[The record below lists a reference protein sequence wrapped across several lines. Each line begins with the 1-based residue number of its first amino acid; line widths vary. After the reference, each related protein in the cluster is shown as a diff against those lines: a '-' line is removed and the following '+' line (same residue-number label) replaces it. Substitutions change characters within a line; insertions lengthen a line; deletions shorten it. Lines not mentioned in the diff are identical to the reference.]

1 MSWFEL
7 FYVHGHKEP
16 VMRDILEDAAD
27 QYAEAL
33 PILLVSTAG
42 GIVAGTVL
50 SGDGMQQAFATIPGL
65 LLMLPA
71 MLATR
76 GNIYGSL
83 GARIGTALHQGLIEP
98 RFTVQRRLLVAIA
111 AAFINGLSVAVFVA
125 GSSKILLLLMGW
137 PSAPFVTLLFVT
149 VLAAMMSAVV
159 MSGLL
164 VVLLFTGYRHELN
177 PDVLTGP
184 IVTTAGDIFGVL
196 FIYIAV
202 ILAGVVL

>member
-1 MSWFEL
+1 MRSILQEAVKRYLEAF
-7 FYVHGHKEP
+7 P
-16 VMRDILEDAAD
+16 V
-27 QYAEAL
+27 
-33 PILLVSTAG
+33 LLLSTAG
-42 GIVAGTVL
+42 GIIAGTVL
-50 SGDGMQQAFATIPGL
+50 SGEGMQQAFASIPGL
-65 LLMLPA
+65 LLMIPA
-71 MLATR
+71 IMATR

-98 RFTVQRRLLVAIA
+98 RFTVQRRLVVAVI

-125 GSSKILLLLMGW
+125 VSSKGLLMLMGA
-137 PSAPFVTLLFVT
+137 PSASILKLLFIT
-149 VLAAMMSAVV
+149 SITAFLSAFV

-164 VVLLFTGYRHELN
+164 IVLLFVGYRHDLN

-202 ILAGVVL
+202 ILTGVVL